1 MTYKSHLLMAFGSLI
16 SVVGFLIFGVW
27 LLHQTNYALAIL
39 GGLFIVASMLSVVFM
54 VAGFIM
60 LYEDINK
67 VMQDNKKKKQA

>member
-1 MTYKSHLLMAFGSLI
+1 MAFGSLI

-27 LLHQTNYALAIL
+27 LLHQTNYALTIL

-67 VMQDNKKKKQA
+67 VMQDIKKKKAQV